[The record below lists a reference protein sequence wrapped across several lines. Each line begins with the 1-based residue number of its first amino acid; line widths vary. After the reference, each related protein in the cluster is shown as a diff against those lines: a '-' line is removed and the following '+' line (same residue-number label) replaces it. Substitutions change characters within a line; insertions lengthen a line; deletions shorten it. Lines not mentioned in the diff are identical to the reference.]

1 MNEMM
6 LGYVITTYNLD
17 TLNLNTIAHNRTVQ
31 QAVFNYNARKVA
43 LEKVSHDVFGGVF
56 DAAPLCYHTTHLAD

>member
-17 TLNLNTIAHNRTVQ
+17 TLNLHAHNRTVQ
-31 QAVFNYNARKVA
+31 QAVYKYKA
-43 LEKVSHDVFGGVF
+43 
-56 DAAPLCYHTTHLAD
+56 